1 MGCPKGLTTGECKRY
16 KAGILT
22 QAEAEYV
29 GARSLAKNP
38 SGWGTWGKILNAV
51 GLAAASAIPYV
62 GGAVS
67 QFGQNYENQRFAD
80 IQRSANVK
88 LGELNL
94 AQAKKD
100 ADARR
105 AAAPVRAPGFL
116 EYADTPW
123 VPNYGGIGR
132 TVTGYAGGTYT
143 TNAAVAPG
151 FAEQLS
157 QTLQNVAPWQWA
169 VVVGGALLL
178 LFAIG
183 RR

>member
-38 SGWGTWGKILNAV
+38 SGWGTWGKVLNAV

-67 QFGQNYENQRFAD
+67 QFGQQYEQQRFAD
-80 IQRSANVK
+80 IQRSANLK
-88 LGELNL
+88 LNELNL
-94 AQAKKD
+94 AEAKK
-100 ADARR
+100 AAAAR
-105 AAAPVRAPGFL
+105 AAAQPPGFL
-116 EYADTPW
+116 QYSDQPW
-123 VPNYGGIGR
+123 TPNYGGIGR
-132 TVTGYAGGTYT
+132 TVTGYAGGTVS
-143 TNAAVAPG
+143 APSGQPG
-151 FAEQLS
+151 FAEQVS
-157 QTLQNVAPWQWA
+157 QTLQNITPLQWGIVAA
-169 VVVGGALLL
+169 GALLL
-178 LFAIG
+178 LLFIG